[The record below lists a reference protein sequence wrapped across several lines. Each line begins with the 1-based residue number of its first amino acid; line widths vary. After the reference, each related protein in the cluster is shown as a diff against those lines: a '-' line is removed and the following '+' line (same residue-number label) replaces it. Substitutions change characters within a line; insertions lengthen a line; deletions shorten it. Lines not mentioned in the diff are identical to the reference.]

1 MEALV
6 GVIGASSVDEESYN
20 VAFKLGKLIVDSGYH
35 LICGGLGGV
44 MEAACRGAQSSN
56 NPERG
61 KIIGIIPGSN
71 KYDANPYVEIVISTG
86 IGYAR
91 NMIIACSADVVIAV
105 SGGSGTLSEIA
116 MAWQYGKPIIV
127 MENLPGISAQFAG
140 KTLDNRRDDRIIGA
154 KSPEEAIKNV
164 KSILSN
170 K

>member
-1 MEALV
+1 
-6 GVIGASSVDEESYN
+6 
-20 VAFKLGKLIVDSGYH
+20 
-35 LICGGLGGV
+35 
-44 MEAACRGAQSSN
+44 
-56 NPERG
+56 
-61 KIIGIIPGSN
+61 
-71 KYDANPYVEIVISTG
+71 
-86 IGYAR
+86 
-91 NMIIACSADVVIAV
+91 V

-154 KSPEEAIKNV
+154 KSPEEAIKIV